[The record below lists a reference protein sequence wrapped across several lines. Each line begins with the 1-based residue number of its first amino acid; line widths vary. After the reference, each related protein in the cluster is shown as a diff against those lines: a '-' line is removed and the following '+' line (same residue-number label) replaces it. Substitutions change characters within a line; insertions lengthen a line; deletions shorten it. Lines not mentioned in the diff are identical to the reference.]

1 MDAAQVTQAIGD
13 LAALV
18 TTLSRQVQN
27 LVANPQPVNIAAPVI
42 RPRSYVQKPTT
53 YDGKTPADA
62 RRFLAA
68 YKAWAT
74 DQGDGL
80 KEADA
85 AGNMVNDEKR
95 WILTACSFL
104 VGDAV
109 DWATSI
115 VEGMEKPLAQR
126 PYQTYNDF
134 VKDFRVRFE
143 TVNEVHDALKALN
156 ELWMGKKSASEYTA
170 LFKQY
175 AARTGLSEADQ
186 RIRYRAHL
194 TTHIKDQLALT
205 NQPTDTFDELVK
217 AVQEIDRRWR
227 ERQAEK
233 AGESH
238 GYHHTPAPRHHAPA
252 PAPPFQPLDDDAM
265 DISAATTNNGR
276 TREDWRKAL
285 RGKCYGCG
293 SSEHSV
299 GACPSKRVMCQ
310 WCHKVGHTQQVCMT
324 RYLGRPRSSGNTQA
338 VRASMTDANNASGPA
353 QPAFA
358 PAPANDVMA
367 ALVRQMGELNKAL
380 TSITGDFGNG
390 C

>member
-80 KEADA
+80 KTTDTAS
-85 AGNMVNDEKR
+85 NLINDEKR

-115 VEGMEKPLAQR
+115 VEGMEKPLAER

-156 ELWMGKKSASEYTA
+156 ELWMGKKSAAEYTA

-175 AARTGLSEADQ
+175 AARTSLSEADQ

-205 NQPTDTFDELVK
+205 NMPTVLD
-217 AVQEIDRRWR
+217 
-227 ERQAEK
+227 
-233 AGESH
+233 
-238 GYHHTPAPRHHAPA
+238 GYLR
-252 PAPPFQPLDDDAM
+252 
-265 DISAATTNNGR
+265 R
-276 TREDWRKAL
+276 TRE
-285 RGKCYGCG
+285 
-293 SSEHSV
+293 
-299 GACPSKRVMCQ
+299 
-310 WCHKVGHTQQVCMT
+310 
-324 RYLGRPRSSGNTQA
+324 GRPR
-338 VRASMTDANNASGPA
+338 D
-353 QPAFA
+353 
-358 PAPANDVMA
+358 
-367 ALVRQMGELNKAL
+367 
-380 TSITGDFGNG
+380 
-390 C
+390 